1 MAPRIA
7 LIRHGQTTW
16 SATGQHTSVTDLD
29 LTDEGAEQAVAISTV
44 LKGLHLAPVTVLCSP
59 RLRARRTAELA
70 GMDVTETLDDL
81 AEWNYGDYEGLTS
94 GQIHVDRPG
103 WNIFENGA
111 PGGETPQQV
120 SVRADRAL
128 ARAEQALEHGD
139 VALVCHGHMS
149 RVLAVR
155 WVGLPVVEG
164 SLLMMNPAAVTV
176 LGTYHERHCI
186 DHANV
191 VPFHLLVK
199 PGTYAP
205 NPAASA

>member
-7 LIRHGQTTW
+7 LIRHGQTSW
-16 SATGQHTSVTDLD
+16 SATGQHTSVTELD
-29 LTDEGAEQAVAISTV
+29 LTEEGEEQAVAISTV
-44 LKGLHLAPVTVLCSP
+44 LEGLHLDPVTVLCSP

-70 GMDVTETLDDL
+70 GLDVTDVLDDL
-81 AEWNYGDYEGLTS
+81 AEWNYGDYEGRTS
-94 GQIHVDRPG
+94 KQVHVDRPG

-111 PGGETPQQV
+111 PGGETPEQV
-120 SVRADRAL
+120 SDRADRAL
-128 ARAEQALEHGD
+128 ARAAQALQHGD

-176 LGTYHERHCI
+176 LGVYHERHCI

-199 PGTYAP
+199 PGTYVP
-205 NPAASA
+205 NPAAGA